1 MMLSVFFDG
10 LCETVNPGGVTCYGF
25 AVYRMSTIGEAKV
38 FEGGDIVT
46 DFPLKYSANHQA
58 SNILKG
64 GSIQGS
70 FGDGDASLNLRS
82 NNGTIRLRKK
92 G

>member
-38 FEGGDIVT
+38 FEGYGLAALPGPDSTDKVGEYTGLIKALEWVQANGLGLVT
-46 DFPLKYSANHQA
+46 IKIA
-58 SNILKG
+58 
-64 GSIQGS
+64 
-70 FGDGDASLNLRS
+70 
-82 NNGTIRLRKK
+82 
-92 G
+92 